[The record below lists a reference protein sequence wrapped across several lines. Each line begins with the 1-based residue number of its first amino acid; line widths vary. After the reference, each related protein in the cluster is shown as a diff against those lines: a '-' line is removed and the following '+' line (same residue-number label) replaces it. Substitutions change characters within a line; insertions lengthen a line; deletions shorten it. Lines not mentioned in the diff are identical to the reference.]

1 MARRKSDRLVSC
13 LACSRRSFGI
23 FCLVPLVVGDEFG
36 EGDRLVVVHLDG
48 CVQNAVVRLE
58 IRPRRITTS
67 ESL

>member
-1 MARRKSDRLVSC
+1 M
-13 LACSRRSFGI
+13 
-23 FCLVPLVVGDEFG
+23 FCLIPLVVGKEFC
-36 EGDRLVVVHLDG
+36 ECDWLVVVHLDG